1 MTAAGRQPVVFG
13 HSPDTDDAFMFYAL
27 AKELVTI
34 PGRAVDHMM
43 EDIESLNRRASSG
56 ELDVTAISAAHY
68 PQVARHY
75 RVMSCG
81 ASVGR
86 NYGPVLVAAGP
97 MSLAELSGRHI
108 GVPGEFTTSYLLFRI
123 FVHADCRP
131 VFMHFEDIGPAVQ
144 DGLVDAGIFLHEGQ
158 ILYERQGFSR
168 VLDLGAS
175 WFEETGLPIPLGLDV
190 VHRRLGP
197 NVGQA
202 VADALR
208 ASVGYA
214 REHEDDALDY
224 ALAFGRGIEREDAR
238 RFVRMYVNDDTE
250 DMGDEG
256 RRALETLFT
265 MAAER
270 GLIPEAPVLD
280 IVQAAG

>member
-1 MTAAGRQPVVFG
+1 MSATGRQPVVFG

-34 PGRAVDHMM
+34 PGRAVDHVM

-97 MSLAELSGRHI
+97 MSPAELSGRHI

-123 FVHADCRP
+123 FVQADCRP
-131 VFMHFEDIGPAVQ
+131 VFMHFEDIGPAVR

-168 VLDLGAS
+168 VLDLGAR

-197 NVGQA
+197 DVGQA

-208 ASVGYA
+208 SSVGYA

-256 RRALETLFT
+256 RRALETLFK
-265 MAAER
+265 MAADR

-280 IVQAAG
+280 IVQATG

>member
-1 MTAAGRQPVVFG
+1 MVLFG
-13 HSPDTDDAFMFYAL
+13 HSPDADDAFMFYAM
-27 AKELVTI
+27 AKGLVGI
-34 PGRAVDHMM
+34 PGHSIDHVM

-68 PQVARHY
+68 PEVARHY

-86 NYGPVLVAAGP
+86 NYGPMVVAREP
-97 MSLAELSGRHI
+97 MSPGELSGKHV
-108 GVPGEFTTSYLLFRI
+108 GVPGRFTTSYLLFRI
-123 FVHADCRP
+123 FVEADFIP
-131 VFMHFEDIGPAVQ
+131 VFMHFDDIGPAVR

-158 ILYERQGFSR
+158 ILYERQGFAP
-168 VLDLGAS
+168 VLDLGAR
-175 WFEETGLPIPLGLDV
+175 WFEDTGLPIPLGLDI

-197 NVGQA
+197 DLCQA

-208 ASVGYA
+208 ASVVYA
-214 REHEDDALDY
+214 REHEDEALDY

-256 RRALETLFT
+256 RRALETLFG

-270 GLIPEAPVLD
+270 GLIQETPAVD
-280 IVQAAG
+280 ILQAADCS